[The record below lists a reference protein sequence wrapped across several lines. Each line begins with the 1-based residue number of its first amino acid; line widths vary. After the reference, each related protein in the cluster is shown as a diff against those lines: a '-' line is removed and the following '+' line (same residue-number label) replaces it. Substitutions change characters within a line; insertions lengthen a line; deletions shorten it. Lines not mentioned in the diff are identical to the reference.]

1 MVKAFNVF
9 SAYLLALRDP
19 GQRTVPI
26 ASDDQEAKEVI
37 SDLIN
42 KMGFIPVDLGKLVAA
57 RQVSDPK
64 LLLRFTE
71 LLVIII
77 INSTGTSTNYSLRF
91 LSGKELKQNPKSG
104 KLMSL

>member
-9 SAYLLALRDP
+9 SAYSLALRDP

-57 RQVSDPK
+57 RQVSVVEIRRAIK
-64 LLLRFTE
+64 T
-71 LLVIII
+71 II
-77 INSTGTSTNYSLRF
+77 INSTGTSTHYSLRF
-91 LSGKELKQNPKSG
+91 LSRKELKQNPKSG

>member
-9 SAYLLALRDP
+9 SAYSLALRDP

-57 RQVSDPK
+57 RQVSVAEI
-64 LLLRFTE
+64 RRAIRT
-71 LLVIII
+71 II

-91 LSGKELKQNPKSG
+91 LSRKEFKQNPKSG

>member
-9 SAYLLALRDP
+9 SAYSLALRDP
-19 GQRTVPI
+19 GQRTIPI

-57 RQVSDPK
+57 RQVSVVEIRRAIK
-64 LLLRFTE
+64 T
-71 LLVIII
+71 II
-77 INSTGTSTNYSLRF
+77 INSTGTSTHYSLRF
-91 LSGKELKQNPKSG
+91 LSRKELKQNPKSG
-104 KLMSL
+104 NLRSL

>member
-9 SAYLLALRDP
+9 SAYSLALRDP

-57 RQVSDPK
+57 RQVSVAEI
-64 LLLRFTE
+64 RRAIRT
-71 LLVIII
+71 II

-91 LSGKELKQNPKSG
+91 LSRKEFKENPKSG
-104 KLMSL
+104 NLRPRGT

>member
-9 SAYLLALRDP
+9 SAYSLALRDP

-57 RQVSDPK
+57 RQVSVVEIRRAIK
-64 LLLRFTE
+64 T
-71 LLVIII
+71 II